1 MSWDDL
7 NELLKNIGGEQFDQE
22 SFQKIYDTDPRI
34 KELVDKFDSDGVT
47 LKGGAPVQSKPE
59 DQTVDQM
66 AQRATSNALS

>member
-66 AQRATSNALS
+66 AQRATSKALS